1 MPTQSTQIF
10 LGSTPIPF
18 YYIGDT
24 QVGANPASV
33 PDFPL
38 DGLIY
43 AFDATNPISYPGSGS
58 IWRDLSAN
66 KILSTTFS
74 GSSFP
79 TFNSA
84 SKELVFNGTNNA
96 LMATITSSVSTGSI
110 IRDFTQIMWVKTIN
124 SGSQIASGIVNIQNG
139 AASVAFDAISFNES
153 TDVWRLTSDNNN
165 RNVTSTTT
173 ETVFNSYHMITATR
187 ESGSGNFEIWR
198 DGANIIASGS
208 FTPQTY
214 STSVSPIYSSMGN
227 RFYNP
232 GGTPQWSTD
241 GYISCSLSAVL
252 LYNRVLTVDEINQI
266 YNAGRTGMSINQ

>member
-18 YYIGDT
+18 YYVGDT

-33 PDFPL
+33 PAFPL

-43 AFDATNPISYPGSGS
+43 AFDATNPLSYPGSGS
-58 IWRDLSAN
+58 VWFDLSAN
-66 KILSTTFS
+66 KITSNTFS
-74 GSSFP
+74 GSTFP

-84 SKELVFNGTNNA
+84 SKEFVFNGTNNA
-96 LMATITSSVSTGSI
+96 LMASITSSIGTGSV
-110 IRDFTQIMWVKTIN
+110 IRDFTQIIWVKTIN
-124 SGSQIASGIVNIQNG
+124 SGSQAASGIVNLQNG
-139 AASVAFDAISFNES
+139 ATAVTFDAISFNES

-187 ESGSGNFEIWR
+187 ETGSGNFIIWR

-214 STSVSPIYSSMGN
+214 STSVSTIYSSMGN
-227 RFYNP
+227 RFFNP
-232 GGTPQWSTD
+232 AVPGWSTD
-241 GYISCSLSAVL
+241 GYISCSLSSVL
-252 LYNRVLTVDEINQI
+252 LYNRVLSGDEINQI
-266 YNAGRTGMSINQ
+266 YNAGRTGISINQ